1 MSIITSP
8 PAIIYLNKDVV
19 AQIQSVFIRQLYIN
33 QTLDAATFDSYVAAD
48 GYYISNVLADG
59 YRILVLRDLSDFT
72 NRNLAN
78 IVLSASNGLVA
89 VEWERNGPHSITM
102 GIDRC
107 YLTALM
113 KLNVF
118 PCGPFERRKDFD
130 DEFVGQFD
138 NDNFNPH
145 VMDPPCQRGV
155 EPPDE

>member
-1 MSIITSP
+1 MSVITSP
-8 PAIIYLNKDVV
+8 PAIIFLNENIS
-19 AQIQSVFIRQLYIN
+19 AQIQSVFVRQLYITQVLN
-33 QTLDAATFDSYVAAD
+33 AATFDGYVAAD
-48 GYYISNVLADG
+48 GYYANNILADG
-59 YRILVLRDLSDFT
+59 YRVLVLRDFSDFT

-78 IVLSASNGLVA
+78 IVLFAKNGLVA
-89 VEWERNGPHSITM
+89 VEWKNNGPHSITM

-113 KLNVF
+113 KLNIF
-118 PCGPFERRKDFD
+118 PCGPFERRKDID

-145 VMDPPCQRGV
+145 VLDPVCQRAV